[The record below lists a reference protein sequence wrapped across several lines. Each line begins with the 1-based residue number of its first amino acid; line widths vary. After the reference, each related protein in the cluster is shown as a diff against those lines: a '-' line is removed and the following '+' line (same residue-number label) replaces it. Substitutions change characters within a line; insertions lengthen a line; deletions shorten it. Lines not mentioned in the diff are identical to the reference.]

1 MFSSFFLICYVATLN
16 MNMSEE
22 LWVDNDQGG
31 TWTWWKAEEAWDAV
45 WSGDWYDWRCRPHPE
60 SSQSQTLTD
69 SHWWREVAHPVTMST
84 VLADKPGRS
93 EDGHP
98 ATTSTIP
105 QAMTEAGDA
114 AHREAGNPASTDT
127 RLRRPGRRQASGP
140 RLWCHIF
147 LNQRHVEFD
156 LVPRLIGY
164 GGKNTKNISLLT
176 GAKIRVRGRG
186 SGHKE
191 VDGIKEAPVPLMVAV
206 TSDGTDADK
215 FCKAV
220 RLITYKLQEANDVFT
235 LFAREQNLHPSIAM
249 ENIWKYGE
257 MSKEAESVLANGGLL
272 GLVVPAYTSNP
283 VAGHAF
289 PPPIPSG
296 STTRTM
302 TPTIQSMMK
311 KHLPPKDV
319 YTYTCATFP
328 ARPGLIDHLEQGQL
342 QQSPVSQ
349 DCQHRGFP
357 TPRQSD
363 HAADP
368 VSSSYFSVPPLLQL
382 QNQHGGQPASAPDAN
397 SDDDAV
403 ALRCLIESEVEA
415 FLQEIGHRD

>member
-1 MFSSFFLICYVATLN
+1 

-31 TWTWWKAEEAWDAV
+31 TWTWWEAEEAWDEV
-45 WSGDWYDWRCRPHPE
+45 WSGDWYDRRCRP

-69 SHWWREVAHPVTMST
+69 THCWHEVVHPVTMST

-105 QAMTEAGDA
+105 QAMTEVGDA
-114 AHREAGNPASTDT
+114 AHCEAGNPASKNTC
-127 RLRRPGRRQASGP
+127 LRRPGGRQACGP

-156 LVPRLIGY
+156 LVPRLIGH
-164 GGKNTKNISLLT
+164 GGHNTKNIYLLT

-186 SGHKE
+186 SRHKE

-206 TSDGTDADK
+206 TSDSTDADK

-220 RLITYKLQEANDVFT
+220 RLMTDKLEEANDVFAR
-235 LFAREQNLHPSIAM
+235 FARKKNLHPSIAM
-249 ENIWKYGE
+249 EHIWKYGE

-272 GLVVPAYTSNP
+272 GLVVPAYISNP
-283 VAGHAF
+283 VDGHAF

-296 STTRTM
+296 STTRPM

-311 KHLPPKDV
+311 RRLPPKDV
-319 YTYTCATFP
+319 YTYTRPTFP
-328 ARPGLIDHLEQGQL
+328 ARLGLIDPPEQGQL

-349 DCQHRGFP
+349 DCQHHGFP

-368 VSSSYFSVPPLLQL
+368 VSSSYFSVPPFVQL
-382 QNQHGGQPASAPDAN
+382 QNQHGGRPALAPEAN
-397 SDDDAV
+397 SDDEDM
-403 ALRCLIESEVEA
+403 ALQCLIESEVEA
-415 FLQEIGHRD
+415 FLQGSGHRD